1 MTRHI
6 DDTELNDY
14 VDELLTEEAARA
26 VDVHLAACQECSGK
40 LEALTLLLSGLAE
53 LPDDATPA
61 RDLWAGVRQGI
72 EVGSG
77 SPERASEGERQDER
91 VDDDDATPISRG
103 RSPGTRRFSFSAAQL
118 VAASVAWT
126 LLSGGSVWMALTV
139 GADGDVVATTDAP
152 VANDNAVAPDRAGL
166 GNILPAMQV
175 VTTEYEQAIASLE
188 SILQQGRNRLDPQT
202 IAIIEASLGMID
214 RAIAEARR
222 ALADDPNNAA
232 LNRILLKH
240 EQSKLRV
247 LRQASAAVQI

>member
-1 MTRHI
+1 
-6 DDTELNDY
+6 
-14 VDELLTEEAARA
+14 
-26 VDVHLAACQECSGK
+26 
-40 LEALTLLLSGLAE
+40 
-53 LPDDATPA
+53 
-61 RDLWAGVRQGI
+61 
-72 EVGSG
+72 
-77 SPERASEGERQDER
+77 
-91 VDDDDATPISRG
+91 
-103 RSPGTRRFSFSAAQL
+103 
-118 VAASVAWT
+118 
-126 LLSGGSVWMALTV
+126 MALTV

-232 LNRILLKH
+232 LNHILLKH

>member
-1 MTRHI
+1 
-6 DDTELNDY
+6 
-14 VDELLTEEAARA
+14 
-26 VDVHLAACQECSGK
+26 
-40 LEALTLLLSGLAE
+40 
-53 LPDDATPA
+53 
-61 RDLWAGVRQGI
+61 
-72 EVGSG
+72 
-77 SPERASEGERQDER
+77 
-91 VDDDDATPISRG
+91 
-103 RSPGTRRFSFSAAQL
+103 
-118 VAASVAWT
+118 
-126 LLSGGSVWMALTV
+126 MALTV